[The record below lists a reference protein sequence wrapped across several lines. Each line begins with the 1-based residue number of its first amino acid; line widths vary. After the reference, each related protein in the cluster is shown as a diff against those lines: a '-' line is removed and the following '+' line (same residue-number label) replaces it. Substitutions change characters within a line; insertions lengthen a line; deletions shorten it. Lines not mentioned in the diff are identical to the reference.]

1 VATTESRANL
11 IEQRSFGQ
19 KAEDLG
25 GGGGNPDFMLRTDF
39 RPLAH
44 WAPAIRTD
52 SDGSAQVT
60 FRLPESLTTFRLM
73 ATALTADHEFGAAST
88 DVTVTQPLV
97 MTPALPR
104 FARMGDT
111 FSAGVLV
118 SNRTGSDGTATVTA
132 EAEGLTLEGS
142 TTQTVDL
149 PAGATKEVRFG
160 WAAPRPDTA
169 GVRFRA
175 TLGSERDALETSLP
189 IQRPTTKQVSA
200 TLAATDDQ
208 AQEALRLPADRVD
221 DLGSFE
227 ARLASTA
234 LVGLDGA
241 AQYLF
246 DYPYGCIEQRTSRI
260 RPVFIAR
267 DVLDAFDLSVPGFDR
282 QQAIDEWMATLD
294 DYWTGD
300 GFAMWAGGTQANP
313 YVSAYVVLALAEAQA
328 AGYDVPART
337 GNAVEAI
344 ERWVRNRSDRPDFYN
359 ADVWAETR
367 AFMLYALAR
376 HGRVLESEIDALAS
390 DPPESAEALSH
401 LLRTVTLANAPALN
415 RYQAPLAE
423 QLRQRIRVE
432 GTAAYLTVPENDQS
446 GWIFSSTTRATAFG
460 LTALIEANPTD
471 DFQLLAQRMVRYLMN
486 QRQAGHWASTQ
497 ENAAV
502 VDAFRAYFD
511 AYETAT
517 PDFTTEVQLAGR
529 QILQE
534 TFQQRTLR
542 TANATVP
549 ADELPIGE
557 TLPIDITTSGTGAAT
572 YSLRLTT
579 FTTAPQPA
587 RSRGLSIARTI
598 QPLDARGEPV
608 GTPMATG
615 DRTVTLE
622 SGDLVR
628 VTLRLTS
635 PADRN
640 YVAVDDA
647 LPAGLEAVNAAFVTA
662 EQDVLQE
669 AETSPD
675 RWWGSFNHT
684 ELRDDRVLLF
694 ADYLRQG
701 EHTYTYVAR
710 ATTPGTFGHPPATA
724 EEMYRPATR
733 GQTATGT
740 LVVEPPMSES
750 TASAANR

>member
-1 VATTESRANL
+1 
-11 IEQRSFGQ
+11 
-19 KAEDLG
+19 
-25 GGGGNPDFMLRTDF
+25 
-39 RPLAH
+39 
-44 WAPAIRTD
+44 
-52 SDGSAQVT
+52 
-60 FRLPESLTTFRLM
+60 
-73 ATALTADHEFGAAST
+73 
-88 DVTVTQPLV
+88 
-97 MTPALPR
+97 
-104 FARMGDT
+104 
-111 FSAGVLV
+111 
-118 SNRTGSDGTATVTA
+118 
-132 EAEGLTLEGS
+132 
-142 TTQTVDL
+142 
-149 PAGATKEVRFG
+149 
-160 WAAPRPDTA
+160 
-169 GVRFRA
+169 
-175 TLGSERDALETSLP
+175 
-189 IQRPTTKQVSA
+189 
-200 TLAATDDQ
+200 
-208 AQEALRLPADRVD
+208 
-221 DLGSFE
+221 
-227 ARLASTA
+227 
-234 LVGLDGA
+234 
-241 AQYLF
+241 
-246 DYPYGCIEQRTSRI
+246 
-260 RPVFIAR
+260 
-267 DVLDAFDLSVPGFDR
+267 
-282 QQAIDEWMATLD
+282 
-294 DYWTGD
+294 
-300 GFAMWAGGTQANP
+300 
-313 YVSAYVVLALAEAQA
+313 
-328 AGYDVPART
+328 
-337 GNAVEAI
+337 
-344 ERWVRNRSDRPDFYN
+344 
-359 ADVWAETR
+359 
-367 AFMLYALAR
+367 
-376 HGRVLESEIDALAS
+376 
-390 DPPESAEALSH
+390 
-401 LLRTVTLANAPALN
+401 
-415 RYQAPLAE
+415 
-423 QLRQRIRVE
+423 
-432 GTAAYLTVPENDQS
+432 
-446 GWIFSSTTRATAFG
+446 
-460 LTALIEANPTD
+460 
-471 DFQLLAQRMVRYLMN
+471 
-486 QRQAGHWASTQ
+486 
-497 ENAAV
+497 
-502 VDAFRAYFD
+502 
-511 AYETAT
+511 
-517 PDFTTEVQLAGR
+517 
-529 QILQE
+529 LQE